1 MTIYSNK
8 RYISK
13 KGIVLTSVGGKQL
26 LVAAASLGGEVPYV
40 TSINE
45 TAAFMWGLLIGGAS
59 EEYIFDRM
67 AEEFDID
74 DMEQTEA
81 EISAILKQLYEQGYI
96 IRLDE

>member
-26 LVAAASLGGEVPYV
+26 LVAAASLGDEVPYV

-74 DMEQTEA
+74 DMEQTVA

-96 IRLDE
+96 ICIDE